1 LESWKWANGSTGQV
15 HNDPTWGYKNEGTWV
30 GNIKPIN
37 FNEIL
42 NQIDY
47 PFQSLDQEREY
58 YLEQMNEARH
68 TMKSIDVK
76 EYQKDIDLK
85 RASMQAR

>member
-1 LESWKWANGSTGQV
+1 MALQGKCTMIQHEVTRMKELELVILKLS
-15 HNDPTWGYKNEGTWV
+15 
-30 GNIKPIN
+30 I
-37 FNEIL
+37 FNETL
-42 NQIDY
+42 NQINY

>member
-1 LESWKWANGSTGQV
+1 MALQGKCTMIQHEVTRMKELELVILKLS
-15 HNDPTWGYKNEGTWV
+15 
-30 GNIKPIN
+30 I
-37 FNEIL
+37 FNETS
-42 NQIDY
+42 NQINY